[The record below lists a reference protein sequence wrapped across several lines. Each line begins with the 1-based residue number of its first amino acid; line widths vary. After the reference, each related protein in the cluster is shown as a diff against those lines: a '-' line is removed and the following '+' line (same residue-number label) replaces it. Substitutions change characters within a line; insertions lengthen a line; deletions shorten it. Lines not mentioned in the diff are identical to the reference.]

1 MTQQACEMVQREK
14 ASLWRMKQLLTKF
27 RGDEIWA
34 PCGHLQTENDVNLF
48 GPIQTAITEQSVSV
62 HDGIEEPLPIEQSS
76 ISNSTVQH
84 GDSVSQTSIPKIW
97 NEPPVYSLQPLA
109 GSAAIADE
117 RRRREESE
125 KPRAGQQSPSPV
137 QAALSAL
144 ISGDTEKNTP
154 QDVILDY
161 ANSSTDLQGKA
172 AEDELPAAE
181 HSNVTSDVPRDSC
194 MHGSLEA
201 ENVMLEDKDAPTTAP
216 ASSESIDFS
225 TQIPPLMV
233 SDVTV
238 VAGKAGPDSHSND
251 ERKSAEP
258 VPSTVKVAGQ
268 NSQSALLHVES
279 PMDGNKMAETS
290 PETADAKDPDE
301 PQAEGR
307 EQGEEGENSQPA
319 QHRMTTRAQAQ
330 AASDN
335 TTASPTRSPS
345 PAVSISTFVHPFFL
359 VPASAHPDRDFGLPP
374 AEAEDTRRALMSY
387 VQKQEEVCRGVG
399 KLYEGLLR
407 ADRMR
412 KTVLQWCKAE
422 EHVGEMS
429 DGEDWYDKEEWALDE
444 DLKKGH
450 DEEEDEGG
458 NQGKKTRGRRT

>member
-1 MTQQACEMVQREK
+1 MTQQASEMVQREK

-48 GPIQTAITEQSVSV
+48 GPMQTTITEQSISV
-62 HDGIEEPLPIEQSS
+62 HDGIEESLPIEQSS
-76 ISNSTVQH
+76 ISNSTVQL
-84 GDSVSQTSIPKIW
+84 GDTISQTSIPKQGS
-97 NEPPVYSLQPLA
+97 EPPVYSLQPLA
-109 GSAAIADE
+109 GSGAILTE
-117 RRRREESE
+117 NL
-125 KPRAGQQSPSPV
+125 RAGQQSPDPV
-137 QAALSAL
+137 QATLSAL
-144 ISGDTEKNTP
+144 ISGDADQNTP

-161 ANSSTDLQGKA
+161 AYSSTDLQGKA
-172 AEDELPAAE
+172 AENELPAAE
-181 HSNVTSDVPRDSC
+181 HSNVTPDVPRDSC
-194 MHGSLEA
+194 MDGITEA
-201 ENVMLEDKDAPTTAP
+201 ENIRPEDKDAPTTAT
-216 ASSESIDFS
+216 ASSDSIDFS
-225 TQIPPLMV
+225 TQIPPPKV
-233 SDVTV
+233 SDVTA
-238 VAGKAGPDSHSND
+238 VAGTAGPDSHSND

-258 VPSTVKVAGQ
+258 VPSTVKVAGH
-268 NSQSALLHVES
+268 NSQLALSHVES
-279 PMDGNKMAETS
+279 PMDGNEMAGTS
-290 PETADAKDPDE
+290 PETADAKHPDQ

-307 EQGEEGENSQPA
+307 EQGEEGEFSQPA